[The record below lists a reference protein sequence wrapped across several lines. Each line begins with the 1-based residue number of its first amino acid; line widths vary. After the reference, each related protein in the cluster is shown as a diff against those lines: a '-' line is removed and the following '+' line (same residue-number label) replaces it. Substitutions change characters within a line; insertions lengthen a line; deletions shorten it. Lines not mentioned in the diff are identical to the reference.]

1 MSPNDDQLVDSN
13 QHETPRGLR
22 CKDSRGETWIDATA
36 GRLGPLGYVLEPI
49 EKALS
54 NISADS
60 LVTLRAANSADE
72 SIAVAML
79 RELVSSSGLRHD
91 ESVLLTDSSDAA
103 IEVAVLGARKLGSPS
118 RYRTVA
124 LVGSDHGRTALCR
137 TLSGRPELQQDLGPM
152 IAGFTHV
159 AVGDLDT
166 LKRVIDEQT
175 VAVVVS
181 PLAIHDA
188 AKLLDTEFLKKVR
201 ELCDEAG
208 AMLIADESKIA
219 FGSCGAP
226 LMTPAIA
233 GIEVDA
239 VVLSAGLFGGLSGG
253 VLISSR
259 ELSEIA
265 ESPESSPIIL
275 DALLEA
281 NLAMISDSDWLA
293 LAIEEHGKFA
303 VELAE
308 CLSEFEFVQDI
319 HANGANIGIELD
331 VPASELIEAAA
342 QEKLR
347 LESAGEFAVWMQL
360 PLVIEAA
367 DRDDLLSRLVKALQA
382 TSRLASVS
390 SI

>member
-1 MSPNDDQLVDSN
+1 MTPNHHQLVDAN
-13 QHETPRGLR
+13 PHETPRGLR
-22 CKDSRGETWIDATA
+22 CKDSRGETWIDAMA
-36 GRLGPLGYVLEPI
+36 GRRGPLGYGLEPI

-54 NISADS
+54 RITPEL
-60 LVTLRAANSADE
+60 LVTLPEVNSTNE
-72 SIAVAML
+72 SIAVSML
-79 RELVSSSGLRHD
+79 RELVRFAGVRNC
-91 ESVLLTDSSDAA
+91 ESILLTHSSDAA
-103 IEVAVLGARKLGSPS
+103 VEVAVLGARKLGSPS

-152 IAGFTHV
+152 IAGFAHI

-166 LKRVIDEQT
+166 LKRVVDEQT

-181 PLAIHDA
+181 PLAIHEA
-188 AKLLDTEFLKKVR
+188 AKLLDPAFLKKVR
-201 ELCDEAG
+201 EICDEAG

-226 LMTPAIA
+226 LMIPAIA
-233 GIEVDA
+233 GIDVDA
-239 VVLSAGLFGGLSGG
+239 VVLSAGLLGGHSGG

-259 ELSEIA
+259 ELSEIGV
-265 ESPESSPIIL
+265 SPDSSPIVV

-281 NLAMISDSDWLA
+281 NLSLIPDADWLA

-308 CLSEFEFVQDI
+308 LLSEFEFVQDI
-319 HANGANIGIELD
+319 HANGATIGIELD

-347 LESAGEFAVWMQL
+347 LESAGEFAIWMQL

-367 DRDDLLSRLVKALQA
+367 DRDDLLSRFVNALQT